1 MGTEG
6 LNCFVCDAAAV
17 GRYFTLATC
26 RTQSSK
32 IRIIEKLG
40 QLVGDKYMVVIS
52 NDDIICRGC
61 ASMMNTLDRLEKE
74 MNSLRSVVLRYLEK
88 KYELE
93 EDELSK
99 QVTPQTNNNTRL
111 TGSKK
116 SLGTN
121 ELAGKKRKAASMD
134 GDVEEWT
141 GSEKDKKEGK
151 ANTWLQCDKCKYTT
165 LYNSF
170 MIHHV
175 RKHNS
180 NESAK
185 KAGDMV
191 DKPANNQVIISDTQ
205 KPGKDQTE
213 NSEAMVSLHN
223 KMMEIIENQKIGNV
237 VVEASEDV
245 VTAVTHKD
253 DALSDTSETVEM
265 IAAEINDFAADDERA
280 IIAANANAGHSTQ
293 QVDDAAAA
301 ANSAPPAEHVTLQV
315 APGDDSI
322 DASSTICMVDENGMI
337 VQKMEQAEDGTLY
350 VQVMDNPDSTK
361 QVLSVA
367 EDGSVQMV
375 EVMWDEMVNPEAVE
389 DDNMSF

>member
-1 MGTEG
+1 
-6 LNCFVCDAAAV
+6 
-17 GRYFTLATC
+17 
-26 RTQSSK
+26 
-32 IRIIEKLG
+32 
-40 QLVGDKYMVVIS
+40 
-52 NDDIICRGC
+52 
-61 ASMMNTLDRLEKE
+61 MMNTLDRLEKE

-99 QVTPQTNNNTRL
+99 DLTPQIKNNTRL

-116 SLGTN
+116 SIGMN
-121 ELAGKKRKAASMD
+121 DMAARKRKAASMD

-141 GSEKDKKEGK
+141 DKDKKEGK
-151 ANTWLQCDKCKYTT
+151 ANTWLQCDRCKYTT

-170 MIHHV
+170 MVHHV
-175 RKHNS
+175 RKHHNS
-180 NESAK
+180 NDTPK
-185 KAGDMV
+185 KGTDV
-191 DKPANNQVIISDTQ
+191 DVVKETGTEVVVADKTLDTSKEQNQTSQ
-205 KPGKDQTE
+205 
-213 NSEAMVSLHN
+213 AMVSLQN
-223 KMMEIIENQKIGNV
+223 KMMEMIESQKIGGT
-237 VVEASEDV
+237 ESQISEDAITV
-245 VTAVTHKD
+245 STTAGQKPD

-265 IAAEINDFAADDERA
+265 IAAEINDFTSDERV
-280 IIAANANAGHSTQ
+280 IMAANAGTSGHTA
-293 QVDDAAAA
+293 QVESVQEDAAA
-301 ANSAPPAEHVTLQV
+301 PTTEHVTLQV